1 MRFGKVSKK
10 EEHEILTGRMAKDP
24 VEKTLKKTGG
34 GGSSS
39 SKNKEKEKHAESPRG
54 RSRTP
59 KEGGHKSSNS
69 SKSSRKKGSKSR
81 SKSKSSRDERSS
93 SGRRAADFQVI
104 DRIPTAVDYH
114 SVDSEDE
121 WLEQKSKCSRYQLEE
136 DQDQF
141 TDEERESEREPPEMN
156 DDDEPEEDAGDR
168 YSMKK
173 EKKNDPTAIAVEEL
187 LREESFDSNMRMRER
202 LMLDVEQESKLT
214 SSTPI
219 YDSPLNKK
227 KSKEKTKDHSKS
239 KPKGRSS
246 SKSSKKKVESSKS
259 KKTRSS
265 SKTREEKKS
274 STSRPETKSSKSLK
288 GRRSPPSSSSKQHSL
303 SSSSKTRSS
312 SKSKKRGSSIGS
324 STGSR
329 KRLEQPADEVSAKL
343 SSSDLSPTAA
353 SDTSSLTDPLHT
365 MLNYTATDKVVR
377 EIEQKLKLLKQ
388 TAAKEKAEAERA
400 ARKRSKSKD
409 RHHSKKKTVET
420 SSRQKYRGKK
430 IPVVT
435 TPTPQSLPSPKDEVE
450 MMRSDSTE
458 NKDMEVKEMPSKET
472 AKSDTKRDEDVP
484 PTQQESDE
492 RALKSQKS
500 DSSGVAFAKLF
511 SKTKI
516 SVAKRDDGN
525 DPKTEQVAAGVEGTN
540 WNSMYTKALFTAE
553 DSMVDKSAISGSGL
567 PSEDIKAPP
576 KKSNTSETERYN
588 PVELKKTRS
597 WFGRQKKEKK
607 TSHKKLPT
615 RKIGRKQRSKSNV
628 LWRKRSSTRIVDET
642 ENVSTAKP
650 LAKTASASSKSH
662 SSKSQSSK
670 EDEDSRLQR
679 ITPLVEAKK
688 QKNNLVREL
697 DEYSVTQGNTDEPG
711 VVQCLKFYSCGAL
724 ANNVN
729 VAIQAVSCQ
738 GPAIQAEDEED
749 GILQTIPTTPQP
761 AVEVV
766 LDEILHPQQQTVNE
780 HKHEHGRGI
789 GRSILSCGGSGSW
802 EDAVSTSA
810 SVIVDVTEK
819 QLHLDSGSVVEER
832 QKQPPAPV
840 EYVAEEPNRSR
851 SGVSITSVHVPSQ
864 TTKTKKIKN
873 SKKEKGESKKKVK
886 TQSRDAVVRKAETE
900 TDDGEEETTE
910 HDDEGNEPP
919 LDATMVANVKGP
931 LRKLVRRF
939 RKK

>member
-1 MRFGKVSKK
+1 MRFGKVVKK
-10 EEHEILTGRMAKDP
+10 EEHEIRTGRMAKDP
-24 VEKTLKKTGG
+24 VEKTLKKTSG
-34 GGSSS
+34 GGSS
-39 SKNKEKEKHAESPRG
+39 KKKEKDAESPRG
-54 RSRTP
+54 RSPTP
-59 KEGGHKSSNS
+59 KEGGHKSANS

-81 SKSKSSRDERSS
+81 SKSKSSRGERSS
-93 SGRRAADFQVI
+93 SGRRAVDVQVI

-114 SVDSEDE
+114 SDDSEDE

-141 TDEERESEREPPEMN
+141 TDEERENEREPPEMN
-156 DDDEPEEDAGDR
+156 DDDEPEEDDGDR

-173 EKKNDPTAIAVEEL
+173 EKKNNPTATKVEDEA
-187 LREESFDSNMRMRER
+187 SFDSNMRMRER
-202 LMLDVEQESKLT
+202 LMQDVEQESKLT

-219 YDSPLNKK
+219 YDSPPNKK
-227 KSKEKTKDHSKS
+227 KGKEKSKDRSESRTKR
-239 KPKGRSS
+239 RSS
-246 SKSSKKKVESSKS
+246 SKSSKKKVETPKS

-265 SKTREEKKS
+265 SKTRENKKKS
-274 STSRPETKSSKSLK
+274 STSRSETSHSRSKSSKSLK
-288 GRRSPPSSSSKQHSL
+288 GRRSTPSSSSKKHSL
-303 SSSSKTRSS
+303 SSS
-312 SKSKKRGSSIGS
+312 
-324 STGSR
+324 GSR
-329 KRLEQPADEVSAKL
+329 KRLEQPADELPTKL
-343 SSSDLSPTAA
+343 SSSDLSPSAA

-420 SSRQKYRGKK
+420 SSSQKYRGKK

-435 TPTPQSLPSPKDEVE
+435 TPTPQSLRSPKDEVE

-458 NKDMEVKEMPSKET
+458 NKDVEVKEMPSKET
-472 AKSDTKRDEDVP
+472 ATSDTKREKDVLT
-484 PTQQESDE
+484 TQQETDE

-500 DSSGVAFAKLF
+500 DSSGVSFAKLF

-525 DPKTEQVAAGVEGTN
+525 DPKTEQVTAGEEGTN
-540 WNSMYTKALFTAE
+540 LNSMYTKALFTAD
-553 DSMVDKSAISGSGL
+553 DSMVDKSVISGSGL
-567 PSEDIKAPP
+567 PSADIKAPP
-576 KKSNTSETERYN
+576 KKSNTSETEGYK

-597 WFGRQKKEKK
+597 WFGWQKKEKK
-607 TSHKKLPT
+607 TGHKKLPT
-615 RKIGRKQRSKSNV
+615 IKIGRKQRSRSIV
-628 LWRKRSSTRIVDET
+628 LWKKSASSTRIMDET
-642 ENVSTAKP
+642 ENVPTAKT
-650 LAKTASASSKSH
+650 LVKTASAASKSH
-662 SSKSQSSK
+662 SSKSHSSK

-679 ITPLVEAKK
+679 ITPLVEVKK

-729 VAIQAVSCQ
+729 VAIQAVNCH
-738 GPAIQAEDEED
+738 GPAIQSQDEED

-766 LDEILHPQQQTVNE
+766 LDDILHPQQEAVHK
-780 HKHEHGRGI
+780 HKHEHGRI

-840 EYVAEEPNRSR
+840 KYVAEEPILRSR
-851 SGVSITSVHVPSQ
+851 SGISITSVHVPSP
-864 TTKTKKIKN
+864 TKKTKKIKN
-873 SKKEKGESKKKVK
+873 SEKKKGESKKKVK
-886 TQSRDAVVRKAETE
+886 TQSRETVVRKAETE
-900 TDDGEEETTE
+900 TDDDEEETTE
-910 HDDEGNEPP
+910 HDEEGNEPP
-919 LDATMVANVKGP
+919 LDATMAANVKGP